1 MPRSMWSGS
10 LSFGLVNVPVA
21 LVSATRDLDVHFNQ
35 LDSETGQRLHVERI
49 CKQEDKPVSYDEL
62 AKGYPREDG
71 EGYVLLTEDELAAA
85 QPEKTRTIEIDEF
98 VDVADI
104 DPIYFD
110 HPYFLVPNA
119 DNEGALRAYRLLT
132 GVMEQ
137 TDRAAIG
144 RVVMRTKE
152 YLVAIRVRDGLLSL
166 VTMRFADE
174 IRPAD
179 GLNLPG
185 KKDQPSK
192 EELSHAVSL
201 IEELGNDWDPSRY
214 EDRHRE
220 RLLKIVDQKRKG
232 KTIKAPS
239 EPEVPKAVPDLMA
252 ALRESLEAAK
262 GSDGSDGGSTGSKSS
277 STSSKSTKGGGK
289 AKAKA

>member
-1 MPRSMWSGS
+1 MARSLWSGS

-21 LVSATRDLDVHFNQ
+21 LVSAVRDLDVHFNQ
-35 LDSETGQRLHVERI
+35 LDSETGARLHVERI
-49 CKQEDKPVSYDEL
+49 CKEEDKEVSYDEL

-85 QPEKTRTIEIDEF
+85 QPEKTRTIDIDEF

-119 DNEGALRAYRLLT
+119 DGEGALRAYALLT
-132 GVMEQ
+132 SVMEESG
-137 TDRAAIG
+137 RAAIG
-144 RVVMRTKE
+144 RVVLRTKE

-166 VTMRFADE
+166 VTLRFADE

-192 EELSHAVSL
+192 DELSHAVSL
-201 IEELGNDWDPSRY
+201 VEELGTDWDPSRY

-220 RLLKIVDQKRKG
+220 RLLAVVEQKRKG
-232 KTIKAPS
+232 KTIKAPA

-262 GSDGSDGGSTGSKSS
+262 DSEPKKGSGTKAKS
-277 STSSKSTKGGGK
+277 GK
-289 AKAKA
+289 AKEKTKA

>member
-35 LDSETGQRLHVERI
+35 LDSETGQRLRVERI

-62 AKGYPREDG
+62 AKGHPREDG
-71 EGYVLLTEDELAAA
+71 EGYVMLTEDELAAA

-132 GVMEQ
+132 GVMEKS
-137 TDRAAIG
+137 DRAAVG
-144 RVVMRTKE
+144 RVVLRTKE

-166 VTMRFADE
+166 VTLRFADE
-174 IRPAD
+174 IRGAD

-185 KKDQPSK
+185 KKDQPKK

-201 IEELGNDWDPSRY
+201 IEELGTDWDPTRY

-220 RLLKIVDQKRKG
+220 RLLDIVERKRKG
-232 KTIKAPS
+232 KTIKAPA

-262 GSDGSDGGSTGSKSS
+262 GDGGSSS
-277 STSSKSTKGGGK
+277 SKKTSSAKGGK

>member
-35 LDSETGQRLHVERI
+35 LDSETGQRLHVERV

-71 EGYVLLTEDELAAA
+71 EGYVLLTEEELAAA

-132 GVMEQ
+132 GVMERS
-137 TDRAAIG
+137 DRAAIG
-144 RVVMRTKE
+144 RVVLRTKE
-152 YLVAIRVRDGLLSL
+152 YLVAIRVRDALLSL

-174 IRPAD
+174 IRPTD
-179 GLNLPG
+179 GLNLPA
-185 KKDQPSK
+185 KKDRPSK

-201 IEELGNDWDPSRY
+201 VEELGTDWDPTRY

-220 RLLKIVDQKRKG
+220 RLLKIVDQKREG

-262 GSDGSDGGSTGSKSS
+262 GDDGGNSSKKSS
-277 STSSKSTKGGGK
+277 SGGKSSAGKSAKSGKSK
-289 AKAKA
+289 AKA